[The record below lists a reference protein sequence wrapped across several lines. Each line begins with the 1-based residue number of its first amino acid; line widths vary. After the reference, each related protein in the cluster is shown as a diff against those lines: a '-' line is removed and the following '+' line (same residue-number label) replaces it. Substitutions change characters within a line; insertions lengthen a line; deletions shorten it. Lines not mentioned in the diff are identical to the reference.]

1 MCWYVSA
8 CQFKEILP
16 EQNYYNVFDRHSF
29 IVQKFLNIK
38 I

>member
-16 EQNYYNVFDRHSF
+16 EQNVFDRHSF